1 MDRGDIGNHKRE
13 ECASKIVGN
22 YEDKI
27 SLLLKEI
34 ELRAPV
40 IQKYKEE
47 LIANAQKIAT
57 PGRGILAAD
66 ESTTT
71 IGSRFKG
78 INVENVEE
86 NRRAY
91 RELLFTSEGIENYI
105 SGVILFEET
114 LYQKTKDGVP
124 FVELLQQKGIIP
136 GIKVDKGT
144 VVIGGSKNET
154 ATQGLDDLGKRCAK
168 YYQDGARFAKWRAVL
183 RIGENE
189 PSDLAILENAHGLAR
204 YAAICQENGLVP
216 IVEPE
221 VLVDGTH
228 SIDECAAAS
237 EKVYSSVVKALF
249 DHGVLLEGALLKPN
263 MVTPGS
269 DANKVS
275 AQEIAWK
282 TVRTLL
288 RTIPG
293 AIPGIMFLSGGQ
305 SEDEA
310 TDNLNE
316 MNKLTNVRRPW
327 NLSFSY
333 GRALQHSCL
342 KAWLGKEEN
351 VAAAQK
357 VFLEKAKNNSLAT
370 LGQWEGSS
378 SSTGKESLHVSNYV
392 Y

>member
-1 MDRGDIGNHKRE
+1 MESNLSG
-13 ECASKIVGN
+13 
-22 YEDKI
+22 
-27 SLLLKEI
+27 I
-34 ELRAPV
+34 E
-40 IQKYKEE
+40 KYKEE
-47 LIANAQKIAT
+47 LIANAQQISR

-66 ESTTT
+66 ESTNT
-71 IGSRFKG
+71 IGNRFKG

-124 FVELLQQKGIIP
+124 FVEVLKKKGIIP

-144 VVIGGSKNET
+144 VVIGGTNNET
-154 ATQGLDDLGKRCAK
+154 ATTGLDELGKRCAK

-183 RIGENE
+183 RIGKEE
-189 PSDLAILENAHGLAR
+189 PSNLAILENAHGLAR

-228 SIDECAAAS
+228 SIDECAEKS
-237 EKVYSSVVKALF
+237 EKVYSAVVKALH
-249 DHGVLLEGALLKPN
+249 DHGVLLEGSLLKPN

-269 DANKVS
+269 ECSNKVS

-310 TDNLNE
+310 TENLNE
-316 MNKLTNVRRPW
+316 MNKLTNVKKPW

-342 KAWLGKEEN
+342 KAWLGKTEN
-351 VAAAQK
+351 IQAAQK

-370 LGQWEGSS
+370 LGQYEGST

>member
-1 MDRGDIGNHKRE
+1 MESNQ
-13 ECASKIVGN
+13 ST
-22 YEDKI
+22 
-27 SLLLKEI
+27 
-34 ELRAPV
+34 LR
-40 IQKYKEE
+40 YKDE
-47 LIANAQKIAT
+47 LIANAQAISR

-66 ESTTT
+66 ESTGT
-71 IGSRFKG
+71 IGNRFKG
-78 INVENVEE
+78 INVENIEE

-91 RELLFTSEGIENYI
+91 RELLFKSQGIEQYI

-114 LYQKTKDGVP
+114 LYQKTTDGEL
-124 FVELLQQKGIIP
+124 FVDFLKRKGIIT

-144 VVIGGSKNET
+144 IVIGGSNNET

-168 YYQDGARFAKWRAVL
+168 YYNDGARFAKWRAVL
-183 RIGENE
+183 RIGKME
-189 PSDLAILENAHGLAR
+189 PSELAIQENAHGLAR

-228 SIDECAAAS
+228 TIDECAQKS
-237 EKVYSSVVKALF
+237 EKVYAAVIKALN

-263 MVTPGS
+263 MITHGS
-269 DANKVS
+269 ECSTKVS

-310 TDNLNE
+310 TINLNE
-316 MNKLTNVRRPW
+316 MNKLNNVRKPW

-342 KAWLGKEEN
+342 KAWLGKLEN
-351 VAAAQK
+351 VEAAQK
-357 VFLEKAKNNSLAT
+357 VFLEKARTNSLAT
-370 LGQWEGSS
+370 LGQFEGTGSTSS
-378 SSTGKESLHVSNYV
+378 ESLHVSNYV